1 MAREIKRD
9 QNYGEKLLRLIPS
22 EIVAAYI
29 VVTSVIPESA
39 VKWGYLIVSIIL
51 FITVPFYMWR
61 IQKVKNILQLII
73 TTIAFAVWTYS
84 LNGGAFKELGLY
96 KSWIASVILVLWTLI
111 IPIIIPLKKADK

>member
-51 FITVPFYMWR
+51 FITVPCYMWR

-84 LNGGAFKELGLY
+84 LNGGAFKEWGLY

-111 IPIIIPLKKADK
+111 IPIIIPLKKANK

>member
-1 MAREIKRD
+1 MAREIKSD

-29 VVTSVIPESA
+29 VVTSVIPENA
-39 VKWGYLIVSIIL
+39 VKWGYLIISIIL
-51 FITVPFYMWR
+51 LITVPFYMWR

-84 LNGGAFKELGLY
+84 LNGGALKEWGLY